1 VTEDNDKLSADSID
15 LRHKAAAEAI
25 RRHKI
30 KSSDI
35 AALSAKEVKQ
45 MLHELEVHQIELE
58 MQNQDLRETQITL
71 DETRERYFDLYNMS
85 PVGYC
90 TLNEAGIILEANLT
104 LSTLLDI
111 HRSTL
116 LKQPFSRFI
125 CKDDQNDY
133 YLKTKH
139 VLVSEDDLS
148 LELRMLA
155 SSNRIVWVQLTS
167 ICKKGAD
174 GYVELRIAVNDV
186 TKQRMLQQQQ
196 RIAAIAFE
204 SLEGMIITDANG
216 LILRVNRSLIGM
228 SGYNAENIIGQSPD
242 IFNSGRHPP
251 SFFIAMRATLKSKEK
266 WSGEIW
272 ERRKNGEVYPA
283 WMTINAVR
291 NNQGDI
297 SNYVY
302 TINDITLTKMAEEKI
317 KALAFYDPLTKLP
330 NRRLMLDR
338 LEHALSSRAR
348 HKRLGAVLMIDL
360 DNFKILND
368 SLGHDMGDKL
378 LVIVASRLES
388 CLREGDTVAR
398 IGGDEFLVIIED
410 LDEKISVDRQAE
422 AVATKFIAYLR
433 EPYTLQQGFKTDLNS
448 QVQYHCSCSIGIALF
463 SEQAISVEEL
473 IKQADTAMYA
483 AKAAGRNTVRF
494 FASSMHTSMVIRA
507 ALEDDIRNSLD
518 KGQFVLYYQPLVS
531 VKNRLIGVEALIRWI
546 HPKRGI
552 IQPDEFIPTA
562 EESGLIVP
570 LGLMVLQNACDQLAK
585 WACIPKMAELSIA
598 VNVSAIQF
606 HQPQFVSQV
615 LAELKRSGANPLRLN
630 LELTESVMI
639 YDLKDVFEKMATLK
653 ASGIAFSLDD
663 FGTGYSCLAYL
674 KRLPLDRL
682 KIDKSFVLDI
692 LDDKDDAAI
701 AQMIIALSQSMG
713 MEVSAEGVENK
724 AQLDCLEGM
733 GCNMYQGYLFSRPL
747 PVREFEMFARH
758 VSESKH

>member
-1 VTEDNDKLSADSID
+1 MTEDNDKTSADSID
-15 LRHKAAAEAI
+15 LRHKAEAEASL
-25 RRHKI
+25 RHKV

-35 AALSAKEVKQ
+35 ALLSANEVKQ

-58 MQNQDLRETQITL
+58 MQNQDLRETQIML
-71 DETRERYFDLYNMS
+71 DASRERYFDLYNMS

-104 LSTLLDI
+104 LSSLLDI
-111 HRSTL
+111 HRSKL
-116 LKQPFSRFI
+116 LKQSFSRFVF
-125 CKDDQNDY
+125 KDDQDDY

-139 VLVSEDDLS
+139 VLLSEENLS
-148 LELRMLA
+148 FELRMLT
-155 SSNRIVWVQLTS
+155 SSNRIVWVHLSSMCT
-167 ICKKGAD
+167 KDTD
-174 GYVELRIAVNDV
+174 GYAELRVAVNDI
-186 TKQRMLQQQQ
+186 TEQRMLQQQE

-204 SLEGMIITDANG
+204 SLEGMIITDAND
-216 LILRVNRSLIGM
+216 LILRVNRALIGM
-228 SGYNAENIIGQSPD
+228 SGYSAEKIIGQSPD
-242 IFNSGRHPP
+242 IFNSRRHPP

-283 WMTINAVR
+283 WITINAVR

-422 AVATKFIAYLR
+422 AVAKKFIAYLK
-433 EPYTLQQGFKTDLNS
+433 EPYILQQGFKTDLNS
-448 QVQYHCSCSIGIALF
+448 QIQYRCSCSIGIALF

-483 AKAAGRNTVRF
+483 AKAGGRNTLRF
-494 FASSMHTSMVIRA
+494 FAPSMHTSMVIRA

-531 VKNRLIGVEALIRWI
+531 FKNRLIGVEALIRWL
-546 HPKRGI
+546 HPERGI
-552 IQPDEFIPTA
+552 IQPDEFIPAA
-562 EESGLIVP
+562 EASGLIVP

-606 HQPQFVSQV
+606 HQPQFVNQV

-630 LELTESVMI
+630 LELTESVMV
-639 YDLKDVFEKMATLK
+639 YDLKDVFEKMVTLK

-663 FGTGYSCLAYL
+663 FGTGYSCLSYL

-733 GCNMYQGYLFSRPL
+733 GCHMYQGYLFSRPL
-747 PVREFEMFARH
+747 PVKEFEMFARH
-758 VSESKH
+758 VSESHH

>member
-1 VTEDNDKLSADSID
+1 MTEDNDKTSADSID
-15 LRHKAAAEAI
+15 LRHKAEAEASL
-25 RRHKI
+25 RHKV

-35 AALSAKEVKQ
+35 ALLSANEVKQ

-58 MQNQDLRETQITL
+58 MQNQDLRETQIML
-71 DETRERYFDLYNMS
+71 DASRERYFDLYNMS

-104 LSTLLDI
+104 LSSLLDI
-111 HRSTL
+111 HRSKL
-116 LKQPFSRFI
+116 LKQSFSRFVF
-125 CKDDQNDY
+125 KDDQDDY

-139 VLVSEDDLS
+139 VLLSEENLS
-148 LELRMLA
+148 FELRMLT
-155 SSNRIVWVQLTS
+155 SSNRIVWVHLSSMCT
-167 ICKKGAD
+167 KDTD
-174 GYVELRIAVNDV
+174 GYAELRVAVNDI
-186 TKQRMLQQQQ
+186 TEQRMLQQQE

-204 SLEGMIITDANG
+204 SLEGMIITDAND
-216 LILRVNRSLIGM
+216 LILRVNRALIGM
-228 SGYNAENIIGQSPD
+228 SGYSAEKIIGQSPD

-283 WMTINAVR
+283 WITINAVR

-422 AVATKFIAYLR
+422 AVAKKFIAYLR
-433 EPYTLQQGFKTDLNS
+433 EPYILQRGFKTDLNS

-483 AKAAGRNTVRF
+483 AKAGGRNTLRF
-494 FASSMHTSMVIRA
+494 FAPSMHTSMVIRA

-531 VKNRLIGVEALIRWI
+531 FKNRLIGVEALIRWL
-546 HPKRGI
+546 HPERGI
-552 IQPDEFIPTA
+552 IQPDEFIPAA
-562 EESGLIVP
+562 EASGLIVP

-606 HQPQFVSQV
+606 HQPQFVNQV

-630 LELTESVMI
+630 LELTESVMV
-639 YDLKDVFEKMATLK
+639 YDLKDVFEKMVTLK

-663 FGTGYSCLAYL
+663 FGTGYSCLSYL

-692 LDDKDDAAI
+692 LEDKDDAAI

-733 GCNMYQGYLFSRPL
+733 GCHMYQGYLFSRPL
-747 PVREFEMFARH
+747 PVKEFEMFARH
-758 VSESKH
+758 VSESHH

>member
-1 VTEDNDKLSADSID
+1 VTEDNDKTSADSID
-15 LRHKAAAEAI
+15 LRHKAEAEASL
-25 RRHKI
+25 RHKV

-35 AALSAKEVKQ
+35 ALLSANEVKQ

-58 MQNQDLRETQITL
+58 MQNQDLRETQIML
-71 DETRERYFDLYNMS
+71 DASRERYFDLYNMS

-104 LSTLLDI
+104 LSSLLDI
-111 HRSTL
+111 HRSKL
-116 LKQPFSRFI
+116 LKQSFSRFVF
-125 CKDDQNDY
+125 KDDQDDY

-139 VLVSEDDLS
+139 VLLSEENLS
-148 LELRMLA
+148 FELRMLT
-155 SSNRIVWVQLTS
+155 SSNRIVWVHLSSMCT
-167 ICKKGAD
+167 KDTD
-174 GYVELRIAVNDV
+174 GYAELRVAVNDI
-186 TKQRMLQQQQ
+186 TEQRMLQQQE

-204 SLEGMIITDANG
+204 SLEGMIITDAND
-216 LILRVNRSLIGM
+216 LILRVNRALIGM
-228 SGYNAENIIGQSPD
+228 SGYSAEKIIGQSPD

-283 WMTINAVR
+283 WITINAVR

-422 AVATKFIAYLR
+422 AVAKKFIAYLK
-433 EPYTLQQGFKTDLNS
+433 EPYILQQGFKTDLNS
-448 QVQYHCSCSIGIALF
+448 QVQYRCSCSIGIALF

-483 AKAAGRNTVRF
+483 AKAGGRNTLRF
-494 FASSMHTSMVIRA
+494 FAPSMHTSMVIRA

-531 VKNRLIGVEALIRWI
+531 FKNRLIGVEALIRWL
-546 HPKRGI
+546 HPERGI
-552 IQPDEFIPTA
+552 IQPDEFIPAA
-562 EESGLIVP
+562 EASGLIVP

-606 HQPQFVSQV
+606 HQPQFVNQV

-630 LELTESVMI
+630 LELTESVMV
-639 YDLKDVFEKMATLK
+639 YDLKDVFEKMVTLK

-663 FGTGYSCLAYL
+663 FGTGYSCLSYL

-733 GCNMYQGYLFSRPL
+733 GCHMYQGYLFSRPL
-747 PVREFEMFARH
+747 PVKEFEMFARH
-758 VSESKH
+758 VSESHH

>member
-1 VTEDNDKLSADSID
+1 MTEDNDKLSADSID
-15 LRHKAAAEAI
+15 LRHKAVAEAI
-25 RRHKI
+25 RRHKA

-35 AALSAKEVKQ
+35 AALSVNEVKQ
-45 MLHELEVHQIELE
+45 MLHELEVHQIQLE
-58 MQNQDLRETQITL
+58 MQNQDLRETHITL

-116 LKQPFSRFI
+116 LKQPFSRFVF
-125 CKDDQNDY
+125 KDDQDDY
-133 YLKTKH
+133 YLNTKH
-139 VLVSEDDLS
+139 MLVSQEDLS

-155 SSNRIVWVQLTS
+155 SNNRIVWVQLTS
-167 ICKKGAD
+167 ICKKDAD

-216 LILRVNRSLIGM
+216 LILRVNRALIGM
-228 SGYNAENIIGQSPD
+228 SGYNAEKIIGQSPD

-251 SFFIAMRATLKSKEK
+251 SFFIAMRATLKRKEK
-266 WSGEIW
+266 WSGEVW
-272 ERRKNGEVYPA
+272 ERRKNGEVYPT
-283 WMTINAVR
+283 WMTINAVK
-291 NNQGDI
+291 NSQGNI

-330 NRRLMLDR
+330 NRRLMFDR

-410 LDEKISVDRQAE
+410 LDEKVSVDRQAE

-507 ALEDDIRNSLD
+507 ALEEDIRNSLD

-531 VKNRLIGVEALIRWI
+531 VKNRLIGAEALIRWI
-546 HPKRGI
+546 HPERGI

-562 EESGLIVP
+562 EASGLIVP
-570 LGLMVLQNACDQLAK
+570 LGLMILQNACDQLAK

-639 YDLKDVFEKMATLK
+639 YDLKDVFQKMATLK
-653 ASGIAFSLDD
+653 ASGIVFSLDD
-663 FGTGYSCLAYL
+663 FGTGYSCLSYL

-682 KIDKSFVLDI
+682 KIDKSFI
-692 LDDKDDAAI
+692 LNILEDKDDAAI

-733 GCNMYQGYLFSRPL
+733 GCYMYQGYLFSRPL
-747 PVREFEMFARH
+747 PVKKFEMLARH
-758 VSESKH
+758 LFESHH

>member
-1 VTEDNDKLSADSID
+1 MTEDNDKTSADSID
-15 LRHKAAAEAI
+15 LRHKAEAEASL
-25 RRHKI
+25 RHKV

-35 AALSAKEVKQ
+35 ALLSANEVKQ

-58 MQNQDLRETQITL
+58 MQNQDLRETQIML
-71 DETRERYFDLYNMS
+71 DASRERYFDLYNMS

-104 LSTLLDI
+104 LSSLLDI
-111 HRSTL
+111 HRSKL
-116 LKQPFSRFI
+116 LKQSFSRFVF
-125 CKDDQNDY
+125 KDDQDDY

-139 VLVSEDDLS
+139 VLLSEENLS
-148 LELRMLA
+148 FELRMLT
-155 SSNRIVWVQLTS
+155 SSNRIVWVHLSSMCT
-167 ICKKGAD
+167 KDTD
-174 GYVELRIAVNDV
+174 GYAELRVAVNDI
-186 TKQRMLQQQQ
+186 TEQRMLQQQE

-204 SLEGMIITDANG
+204 SLEGMIITDAND
-216 LILRVNRSLIGM
+216 LILRVNRALIGM
-228 SGYNAENIIGQSPD
+228 SGYSAEKIIGQSPD

-283 WMTINAVR
+283 WITINAVR

-422 AVATKFIAYLR
+422 AVAKKFIAYLK
-433 EPYTLQQGFKTDLNS
+433 EPYILQQGFKTDLNS
-448 QVQYHCSCSIGIALF
+448 QVQYRCSCSIGIALF

-483 AKAAGRNTVRF
+483 AKAGGRNTLRF
-494 FASSMHTSMVIRA
+494 FAPSMHTSMVIRA

-531 VKNRLIGVEALIRWI
+531 FKNRLIGVEALIRWL
-546 HPKRGI
+546 HPERGI
-552 IQPDEFIPTA
+552 IQPDEFIPAA
-562 EESGLIVP
+562 EASGLIVP

-606 HQPQFVSQV
+606 HQPQFVNQV

-630 LELTESVMI
+630 LELTESVMV
-639 YDLKDVFEKMATLK
+639 YDLKDVFEKMVTLK

-663 FGTGYSCLAYL
+663 FGTGYSCLSYL

-733 GCNMYQGYLFSRPL
+733 GCHMYQGYLFSRPL
-747 PVREFEMFARH
+747 PVKEFEMFARH
-758 VSESKH
+758 VSESHH

>member
-1 VTEDNDKLSADSID
+1 MTEDNDKTSADSID
-15 LRHKAAAEAI
+15 LRHKAEAEASL
-25 RRHKI
+25 RHKV

-35 AALSAKEVKQ
+35 ALLSANEVKQ

-58 MQNQDLRETQITL
+58 MQNQDLRETQIML
-71 DETRERYFDLYNMS
+71 DASRERYFDLYNMS

-104 LSTLLDI
+104 LSSLLDI
-111 HRSTL
+111 HRSKL
-116 LKQPFSRFI
+116 LKQSFSRFI
-125 CKDDQNDY
+125 FKDDQDDY

-139 VLVSEDDLS
+139 VLLSEENLS
-148 LELRMLA
+148 FELRMLT
-155 SSNRIVWVQLTS
+155 SSNRIVWVHLSSMCT
-167 ICKKGAD
+167 KDTD
-174 GYVELRIAVNDV
+174 GYAELRVAVNDI
-186 TKQRMLQQQQ
+186 TEQRMLQEQE

-204 SLEGMIITDANG
+204 SLEGMIITDAND
-216 LILRVNRSLIGM
+216 LILRVNRALIGM
-228 SGYNAENIIGQSPD
+228 SGYSAEKIIGQSPD

-283 WMTINAVR
+283 WITINAVR

-422 AVATKFIAYLR
+422 AVAKKFIANLR
-433 EPYTLQQGFKTDLNS
+433 EPYTLQQGVKTDLNS

-483 AKAAGRNTVRF
+483 AKAGGRNTLRF
-494 FASSMHTSMVIRA
+494 FAPSMHTSMVIRA

-531 VKNRLIGVEALIRWI
+531 FKNRLIGVEALIRWL
-546 HPKRGI
+546 HPERGI
-552 IQPDEFIPTA
+552 IQPDEFIPAA
-562 EESGLIVP
+562 EASGLIVP

-606 HQPQFVSQV
+606 HQPQFVNQV

-630 LELTESVMI
+630 LELTESVMV
-639 YDLKDVFEKMATLK
+639 YDLKDVFEKMVTLK

-663 FGTGYSCLAYL
+663 FGTGYSCLSYL

-692 LDDKDDAAI
+692 LEDKDDAAI

-733 GCNMYQGYLFSRPL
+733 GCHMYQGYLFSRPL
-747 PVREFEMFARH
+747 PVKEFEMFARH
-758 VSESKH
+758 VSESHH

>member
-1 VTEDNDKLSADSID
+1 VTEDNDKTSADSID
-15 LRHKAAAEAI
+15 LRHKAEAEASL
-25 RRHKI
+25 RHKV

-35 AALSAKEVKQ
+35 ALLSANEVKQ

-58 MQNQDLRETQITL
+58 MQNQDLRETQIML
-71 DETRERYFDLYNMS
+71 DASRERYFDLYNMS

-104 LSTLLDI
+104 LSSLLDI
-111 HRSTL
+111 HRSKL
-116 LKQPFSRFI
+116 LKQSFSRFVF
-125 CKDDQNDY
+125 KDDQDDY

-139 VLVSEDDLS
+139 VLLSEENLS
-148 LELRMLA
+148 FELRMLT
-155 SSNRIVWVQLTS
+155 SSNRIVWVHLSSMCT
-167 ICKKGAD
+167 KDTD
-174 GYVELRIAVNDV
+174 GYAELRVAVNDI
-186 TKQRMLQQQQ
+186 TEQRMLQQQE

-204 SLEGMIITDANG
+204 SLEGMIITDAND
-216 LILRVNRSLIGM
+216 LILRVNRALIGM
-228 SGYNAENIIGQSPD
+228 SGYSAEKIIGQSPD

-283 WMTINAVR
+283 WITINAVR

-422 AVATKFIAYLR
+422 AVAKKFIAYLK
-433 EPYTLQQGFKTDLNS
+433 EPYILQQGFKTDLNS
-448 QVQYHCSCSIGIALF
+448 QIQYRCSCSIGIALF

-483 AKAAGRNTVRF
+483 AKAGGRNTLRF
-494 FASSMHTSMVIRA
+494 FAPSMHTSMVIRA

-531 VKNRLIGVEALIRWI
+531 FKNRLIGVEALIRWL
-546 HPKRGI
+546 HPERGI
-552 IQPDEFIPTA
+552 IQPDEFIPAA
-562 EESGLIVP
+562 EASGLIVP

-606 HQPQFVSQV
+606 HQPQFVNQV

-630 LELTESVMI
+630 LELTESVMV
-639 YDLKDVFEKMATLK
+639 YDLKDVFEKMVTLK

-663 FGTGYSCLAYL
+663 FGTGYSCLSYL

-733 GCNMYQGYLFSRPL
+733 GCHMYQGYLFSRPL
-747 PVREFEMFARH
+747 PVKEFEMFARH
-758 VSESKH
+758 VSESHH

>member
-1 VTEDNDKLSADSID
+1 VTEDNDKTSADSID
-15 LRHKAAAEAI
+15 LRHKAEAEASL
-25 RRHKI
+25 RHKV

-35 AALSAKEVKQ
+35 ALLSANEVKQ

-58 MQNQDLRETQITL
+58 MQNQDLRETQIML
-71 DETRERYFDLYNMS
+71 DASRERYFDLYNMS

-104 LSTLLDI
+104 LSSLLDI
-111 HRSTL
+111 HRSKL
-116 LKQPFSRFI
+116 LKQSFSRFVF
-125 CKDDQNDY
+125 KDDQDDY

-139 VLVSEDDLS
+139 VLLSEENLS
-148 LELRMLA
+148 FELRMLT
-155 SSNRIVWVQLTS
+155 SSNRIVWVHLSSMCT
-167 ICKKGAD
+167 KDTD
-174 GYVELRIAVNDV
+174 GYAELRVAVNDI
-186 TKQRMLQQQQ
+186 TEQRMLQQQE

-204 SLEGMIITDANG
+204 SLEGMIITDAND
-216 LILRVNRSLIGM
+216 LILRVNRALIGM
-228 SGYNAENIIGQSPD
+228 SGYSAEKIIGQSPD

-283 WMTINAVR
+283 WITINAVR

-422 AVATKFIAYLR
+422 AVAKKFIAYLR
-433 EPYTLQQGFKTDLNS
+433 EPYMLQRGFKTDLNS

-483 AKAAGRNTVRF
+483 AKAGGRNTLRF
-494 FASSMHTSMVIRA
+494 FAPSMHTSMVIRA

-531 VKNRLIGVEALIRWI
+531 FKNRLIGVEALIRWL
-546 HPKRGI
+546 HPERGI
-552 IQPDEFIPTA
+552 IQPDEFIPAA
-562 EESGLIVP
+562 EASGLIVP

-606 HQPQFVSQV
+606 HQPQFVNQV

-630 LELTESVMI
+630 LELTESVMV
-639 YDLKDVFEKMATLK
+639 YDLKDVFEKMVTLK

-663 FGTGYSCLAYL
+663 FGTGYSCLSYL

-733 GCNMYQGYLFSRPL
+733 GCHMYQGYLFSRPL
-747 PVREFEMFARH
+747 PVKEFEMFARH
-758 VSESKH
+758 VSESHH

>member
-1 VTEDNDKLSADSID
+1 MTEDNDKTSADSID
-15 LRHKAAAEAI
+15 LRHKAEAEASL
-25 RRHKI
+25 RHKV

-35 AALSAKEVKQ
+35 ALLSANEVKQ

-58 MQNQDLRETQITL
+58 MQNQDLRETQIML
-71 DETRERYFDLYNMS
+71 DASRERYFDLYNMS

-104 LSTLLDI
+104 LSSLLDI
-111 HRSTL
+111 HRSKL
-116 LKQPFSRFI
+116 LKQSFSRFI
-125 CKDDQNDY
+125 FKDDQDDY

-139 VLVSEDDLS
+139 VLLSEENLS
-148 LELRMLA
+148 FELRMLT
-155 SSNRIVWVQLTS
+155 SSNRIVWVHLSSMCT
-167 ICKKGAD
+167 KDTD
-174 GYVELRIAVNDV
+174 GYAELRVAVNDI
-186 TKQRMLQQQQ
+186 TEQRMLQQQE

-204 SLEGMIITDANG
+204 SLEGMIITDAND
-216 LILRVNRSLIGM
+216 LILRVNRALIGM
-228 SGYNAENIIGQSPD
+228 SGYSAEKIIGQSPD

-422 AVATKFIAYLR
+422 AVAKKFIAYLK
-433 EPYTLQQGFKTDLNS
+433 EPYILQQGFKTDLNS

-483 AKAAGRNTVRF
+483 AKAGGRNTLRF
-494 FASSMHTSMVIRA
+494 FAPSMHTSMVIRA

-531 VKNRLIGVEALIRWI
+531 FKNRLIGVEALIRWL
-546 HPKRGI
+546 HPERGI
-552 IQPDEFIPTA
+552 IQPDEFIPAA
-562 EESGLIVP
+562 EASGLIVP

-606 HQPQFVSQV
+606 HQPQFVNQV

-630 LELTESVMI
+630 LELTESVMV
-639 YDLKDVFEKMATLK
+639 YDLKDVFEKMVTLK

-663 FGTGYSCLAYL
+663 FGTGYSCLSYL
-674 KRLPLDRL
+674 KQLPLDRL

-692 LDDKDDAAI
+692 LEDKDDAAI

-733 GCNMYQGYLFSRPL
+733 GCHMYQGYLFSRPL
-747 PVREFEMFARH
+747 PVKEFEMFARH
-758 VSESKH
+758 VSESHH

>member
-1 VTEDNDKLSADSID
+1 
-15 LRHKAAAEAI
+15 
-25 RRHKI
+25 
-30 KSSDI
+30 
-35 AALSAKEVKQ
+35 
-45 MLHELEVHQIELE
+45 
-58 MQNQDLRETQITL
+58 
-71 DETRERYFDLYNMS
+71 
-85 PVGYC
+85 
-90 TLNEAGIILEANLT
+90 
-104 LSTLLDI
+104 
-111 HRSTL
+111 
-116 LKQPFSRFI
+116 
-125 CKDDQNDY
+125 
-133 YLKTKH
+133 
-139 VLVSEDDLS
+139 
-148 LELRMLA
+148 
-155 SSNRIVWVQLTS
+155 
-167 ICKKGAD
+167 
-174 GYVELRIAVNDV
+174 
-186 TKQRMLQQQQ
+186 
-196 RIAAIAFE
+196 
-204 SLEGMIITDANG
+204 
-216 LILRVNRSLIGM
+216 M
-228 SGYNAENIIGQSPD
+228 SGYSAEKIIGQSPD

-251 SFFIAMRATLKSKEK
+251 SFFIAIRATLKSKEK

-422 AVATKFIAYLR
+422 AVAKKFIDYLR
-433 EPYTLQQGFKTDLNS
+433 KPYTLQQGFNTDLNS

-483 AKAAGRNTVRF
+483 AKAAGRNTLRF

-518 KGQFVLYYQPLVS
+518 KGQFVLYYQPLVN

-546 HPKRGI
+546 HPERGV

-570 LGLMVLQNACDQLAK
+570 LGLMILQNACDQLAK

-606 HQPQFVSQV
+606 HQPQFVSEV

-639 YDLKDVFEKMATLK
+639 YDLKDVFQKMAILK

-663 FGTGYSCLAYL
+663 FGTGYSCLSYL

-682 KIDKSFVLDI
+682 KIDKSFIQNI

-701 AQMIIALSQSMG
+701 AQMIIALSQSLG

-724 AQLDCLEGM
+724 AQRDCLEGM
-733 GCNMYQGYLFSRPL
+733 GCHMYQGYLFGRPL
-747 PVREFEMFARH
+747 PVKEFEVFARH
-758 VSESKH
+758 ASDSHH

>member
-1 VTEDNDKLSADSID
+1 MTEDNDKTSADSID
-15 LRHKAAAEAI
+15 LRHKAEAEASL
-25 RRHKI
+25 RHKV

-35 AALSAKEVKQ
+35 ALLSANEVKQ

-58 MQNQDLRETQITL
+58 MQNQDLRETQIML
-71 DETRERYFDLYNMS
+71 DASRERYFDLYNMS

-104 LSTLLDI
+104 LSSLLDI
-111 HRSTL
+111 HRSKL
-116 LKQPFSRFI
+116 LKQSFSRFVF
-125 CKDDQNDY
+125 KDDQDDY

-139 VLVSEDDLS
+139 VLLSEENLS
-148 LELRMLA
+148 FELRMLT
-155 SSNRIVWVQLTS
+155 SSNRIVWVHLSSMCT
-167 ICKKGAD
+167 KDTD
-174 GYVELRIAVNDV
+174 GYAELRVAVNDI
-186 TKQRMLQQQQ
+186 TEQRMLQQQE

-204 SLEGMIITDANG
+204 SLEGMIITDAND
-216 LILRVNRSLIGM
+216 LILRVNRALIGM
-228 SGYNAENIIGQSPD
+228 SGYSAEKIIGQSPD

-283 WMTINAVR
+283 WITINAVR

-422 AVATKFIAYLR
+422 AVAKKFIAYLK
-433 EPYTLQQGFKTDLNS
+433 EPYILQQGFKTDLNS
-448 QVQYHCSCSIGIALF
+448 QIQYRCSCSIGIALF

-483 AKAAGRNTVRF
+483 AKAGGRNTLRF
-494 FASSMHTSMVIRA
+494 FAPSMHTSMVIRA

-531 VKNRLIGVEALIRWI
+531 FKNRLIGVEALIRWL
-546 HPKRGI
+546 HPERGI
-552 IQPDEFIPTA
+552 IQPDEFIPAA
-562 EESGLIVP
+562 EASGLIVP

-606 HQPQFVSQV
+606 HQPQFVNQV

-630 LELTESVMI
+630 LELTESVMV
-639 YDLKDVFEKMATLK
+639 YDLKDVFEKMVTLK

-663 FGTGYSCLAYL
+663 FGTGYSCLSYL

-733 GCNMYQGYLFSRPL
+733 GCHMYQGYLFSRPL
-747 PVREFEMFARH
+747 PVKEFEMFARH
-758 VSESKH
+758 VSESHH

>member
-1 VTEDNDKLSADSID
+1 VTEDNDKTSADSID
-15 LRHKAAAEAI
+15 LRHKAEAEASL
-25 RRHKI
+25 RHKV

-35 AALSAKEVKQ
+35 ALLSANEVKQ

-58 MQNQDLRETQITL
+58 MQNQDLRETQIML
-71 DETRERYFDLYNMS
+71 DASRERYFDLYNMS

-104 LSTLLDI
+104 LSSLLDI
-111 HRSTL
+111 HRSKL
-116 LKQPFSRFI
+116 LKQSFSRFI
-125 CKDDQNDY
+125 FKDDQDDY

-139 VLVSEDDLS
+139 VLLSEENLS
-148 LELRMLA
+148 FELRMLT
-155 SSNRIVWVQLTS
+155 SSNRIVWVHLSSMCT
-167 ICKKGAD
+167 KDTD
-174 GYVELRIAVNDV
+174 GYAELRVAVNDI
-186 TKQRMLQQQQ
+186 TEQRMLQQQE

-204 SLEGMIITDANG
+204 SLEGMIITDAND
-216 LILRVNRSLIGM
+216 LILRVNRALIGM
-228 SGYNAENIIGQSPD
+228 SGYSAEKIIGQSPD

-422 AVATKFIAYLR
+422 AVAKKFIAYLK
-433 EPYTLQQGFKTDLNS
+433 EPYILQQGFKTDLNS

-483 AKAAGRNTVRF
+483 AKAGGRNTLRF
-494 FASSMHTSMVIRA
+494 FAPSMHTSMVIRA

-531 VKNRLIGVEALIRWI
+531 FKNRLIGVEALIRWL
-546 HPKRGI
+546 HPERGI
-552 IQPDEFIPTA
+552 IQPDEFIPAA
-562 EESGLIVP
+562 EASGLIVP

-606 HQPQFVSQV
+606 HQPQFVNQV

-630 LELTESVMI
+630 LELTESVMV
-639 YDLKDVFEKMATLK
+639 YDLKDVFEKMVTLK

-663 FGTGYSCLAYL
+663 FGTGYSCLSYL
-674 KRLPLDRL
+674 KQLPLDRL

-692 LDDKDDAAI
+692 LEDKDDAAI

-733 GCNMYQGYLFSRPL
+733 GCHMYQGYLFSRPL
-747 PVREFEMFARH
+747 PVKEFEMFARH
-758 VSESKH
+758 VSESHH

>member
-1 VTEDNDKLSADSID
+1 VTEDNDKTSADSID
-15 LRHKAAAEAI
+15 LRHKAEAEASL
-25 RRHKI
+25 RHKV

-35 AALSAKEVKQ
+35 ALLSANEVKQ

-58 MQNQDLRETQITL
+58 MQNQDLRETQIML
-71 DETRERYFDLYNMS
+71 DASRERYFDLYNMS

-104 LSTLLDI
+104 LSSLLDI
-111 HRSTL
+111 HRSKL
-116 LKQPFSRFI
+116 LKQSFSRFVF
-125 CKDDQNDY
+125 KDDQDDY

-139 VLVSEDDLS
+139 VLLSEENLS
-148 LELRMLA
+148 FELRMLT
-155 SSNRIVWVQLTS
+155 SSNRIVWVHLSSMCSKDT
-167 ICKKGAD
+167 D
-174 GYVELRIAVNDV
+174 GYAELRVAVNDI
-186 TKQRMLQQQQ
+186 TEQRMLQQQE

-204 SLEGMIITDANG
+204 SLEGMIITDAND
-216 LILRVNRSLIGM
+216 LILRVNRALIGM
-228 SGYNAENIIGQSPD
+228 SGYSAEKIIGQSPD

-283 WMTINAVR
+283 WITINAVR

-422 AVATKFIAYLR
+422 AVAKKFIAYLK
-433 EPYTLQQGFKTDLNS
+433 EPYILQQGFKTDLNS
-448 QVQYHCSCSIGIALF
+448 QVQYRCSCSIGIALF

-483 AKAAGRNTVRF
+483 AKAGGRNTLRF
-494 FASSMHTSMVIRA
+494 FAPSMHTSMVIRA

-531 VKNRLIGVEALIRWI
+531 FKNRLIGVEALIRWL
-546 HPKRGI
+546 HPERGI
-552 IQPDEFIPTA
+552 IQPDEFIPAA
-562 EESGLIVP
+562 EASGLIVP

-606 HQPQFVSQV
+606 HQPQFVNQV

-630 LELTESVMI
+630 LELTESVMV
-639 YDLKDVFEKMATLK
+639 YDLKDVFEKMVTLK

-663 FGTGYSCLAYL
+663 FGTGYSCLSYL
-674 KRLPLDRL
+674 KQLPLDRL

-692 LDDKDDAAI
+692 LEDKDDAAI

-733 GCNMYQGYLFSRPL
+733 GCHMYQGYLFSRPL
-747 PVREFEMFARH
+747 PVKEFEMFARH
-758 VSESKH
+758 VSESHH

>member
-1 VTEDNDKLSADSID
+1 MTEDNDKTSADSID
-15 LRHKAAAEAI
+15 LRHKAEAEASL
-25 RRHKI
+25 RHKV

-35 AALSAKEVKQ
+35 ALLSANEVKQ

-58 MQNQDLRETQITL
+58 MQNQDLRETQIML
-71 DETRERYFDLYNMS
+71 DASRERYFDLYNMS

-104 LSTLLDI
+104 LSSLLDI
-111 HRSTL
+111 HRSKL
-116 LKQPFSRFI
+116 LKQSFSRFVF
-125 CKDDQNDY
+125 KDDQDDY

-139 VLVSEDDLS
+139 VLLSEENLS
-148 LELRMLA
+148 FELRMLT
-155 SSNRIVWVQLTS
+155 SSNRIVWVHLSSMCT
-167 ICKKGAD
+167 KDTD
-174 GYVELRIAVNDV
+174 GYAELRVAVNDI
-186 TKQRMLQQQQ
+186 TEQRMLQEQE

-204 SLEGMIITDANG
+204 SLEGMIITDAND
-216 LILRVNRSLIGM
+216 LILRVNRALIGM
-228 SGYNAENIIGQSPD
+228 SGYSAEKIIGQSPD

-422 AVATKFIAYLR
+422 AVAKKFIANLR
-433 EPYTLQQGFKTDLNS
+433 EPYTLQQGVKTDLNS

-483 AKAAGRNTVRF
+483 AKAGGRNTLRF
-494 FASSMHTSMVIRA
+494 FAPSMHTSMVIRA

-531 VKNRLIGVEALIRWI
+531 FKNRLIGVEALIRWL
-546 HPKRGI
+546 HPERGI
-552 IQPDEFIPTA
+552 IQPDEFIPAA
-562 EESGLIVP
+562 EASGLIVP

-606 HQPQFVSQV
+606 HQPQFVNQV

-630 LELTESVMI
+630 LELTESVMV
-639 YDLKDVFEKMATLK
+639 YDLKDVFEKMVTLK

-663 FGTGYSCLAYL
+663 FGTGYSCLSYL

-692 LDDKDDAAI
+692 LEDKDDAAI

-733 GCNMYQGYLFSRPL
+733 GCHMYQGYLFSRPL
-747 PVREFEMFARH
+747 PVKEFEMFARH
-758 VSESKH
+758 VSESHH

>member
-1 VTEDNDKLSADSID
+1 MTEDNDKTSADSID
-15 LRHKAAAEAI
+15 LRHKAEAEASL
-25 RRHKI
+25 RHKV

-35 AALSAKEVKQ
+35 ALLSANEVKQ

-58 MQNQDLRETQITL
+58 MQNQDLRETQIML
-71 DETRERYFDLYNMS
+71 DASRERYFDLYNMS

-104 LSTLLDI
+104 LSSLLDI
-111 HRSTL
+111 HRSKL
-116 LKQPFSRFI
+116 LKQSFSRFVF
-125 CKDDQNDY
+125 KDDQDDY

-139 VLVSEDDLS
+139 VLLSEENLS
-148 LELRMLA
+148 FELRMLT
-155 SSNRIVWVQLTS
+155 SSNRIVWVHLSSMCT
-167 ICKKGAD
+167 KDTD
-174 GYVELRIAVNDV
+174 GYAELRVAVNDI
-186 TKQRMLQQQQ
+186 TEQRMLQQQE

-204 SLEGMIITDANG
+204 SLEGMIITDAND
-216 LILRVNRSLIGM
+216 LILRVNRALIGM
-228 SGYNAENIIGQSPD
+228 SGYSAEKIIGQSPD

-317 KALAFYDPLTKLP
+317 KSLAFYDPLTKLP

-422 AVATKFIAYLR
+422 AVAKKFIAYLR
-433 EPYTLQQGFKTDLNS
+433 EPYILQRGFKTDLNS

-473 IKQADTAMYA
+473 IKQADTAMYE
-483 AKAAGRNTVRF
+483 AKAGGRNTLRF
-494 FASSMHTSMVIRA
+494 FAPSMHTSMVIRA

-531 VKNRLIGVEALIRWI
+531 FKNRLIGVEALIRWL
-546 HPKRGI
+546 HPERGI
-552 IQPDEFIPTA
+552 IQPDEFIPAA
-562 EESGLIVP
+562 EASGLIVP

-606 HQPQFVSQV
+606 HQPQFVNQV

-630 LELTESVMI
+630 LELTESVMV
-639 YDLKDVFEKMATLK
+639 YDLKDVFEKMVTLK

-663 FGTGYSCLAYL
+663 FGTGYSCLSYL
-674 KRLPLDRL
+674 KQLPLDRL

-692 LDDKDDAAI
+692 LEDKDDAAI

-733 GCNMYQGYLFSRPL
+733 GCHMYQGYLFSRPL
-747 PVREFEMFARH
+747 PVKEFEMFARH
-758 VSESKH
+758 VSESHH

>member
-1 VTEDNDKLSADSID
+1 VTEDNDKTSADSID
-15 LRHKAAAEAI
+15 LRHKAEAEASLI
-25 RRHKI
+25 HKV

-35 AALSAKEVKQ
+35 ALLSANEVKQ

-58 MQNQDLRETQITL
+58 MQNQDLRETQIML
-71 DETRERYFDLYNMS
+71 DASRERYFDLYNMS

-104 LSTLLDI
+104 LSSLLDI
-111 HRSTL
+111 HRSKL
-116 LKQPFSRFI
+116 LKQSFSRFVF
-125 CKDDQNDY
+125 KDDQDDY

-139 VLVSEDDLS
+139 VLLSEENLS
-148 LELRMLA
+148 FELRMLT
-155 SSNRIVWVQLTS
+155 SSNRIVWVHLSSMCT
-167 ICKKGAD
+167 KDTD
-174 GYVELRIAVNDV
+174 GYTEFRVAVNDI
-186 TKQRMLQQQQ
+186 TEQRMLQQQE

-204 SLEGMIITDANG
+204 SLEGMIITDAND
-216 LILRVNRSLIGM
+216 LILRVNRALIGM
-228 SGYNAENIIGQSPD
+228 SGYSAEKIIGQSPD

-251 SFFIAMRATLKSKEK
+251 SFFIAIRATLKSKEK

-422 AVATKFIAYLR
+422 AVAKKFIAYLR
-433 EPYTLQQGFKTDLNS
+433 EPYMLQRGFKTDLNS

-483 AKAAGRNTVRF
+483 AKAGGRNTLRF
-494 FASSMHTSMVIRA
+494 FAPSMHTSMVIRA

-531 VKNRLIGVEALIRWI
+531 FKNRLIGVEALIRWL
-546 HPKRGI
+546 HPERGI
-552 IQPDEFIPTA
+552 IQPDEFIPAA
-562 EESGLIVP
+562 EASGLIVP

-606 HQPQFVSQV
+606 HQPQFVNQV

-630 LELTESVMI
+630 LELTESVMV
-639 YDLKDVFEKMATLK
+639 YDLKDVFEKMVTLK

-663 FGTGYSCLAYL
+663 FGTGYSCLSYL

-733 GCNMYQGYLFSRPL
+733 GCHMYQGYLFSRPL
-747 PVREFEMFARH
+747 PVKEFEMFARH
-758 VSESKH
+758 VSESHH

>member
-1 VTEDNDKLSADSID
+1 VTEDNDKTSADSID
-15 LRHKAAAEAI
+15 LRHKAEAEASL
-25 RRHKI
+25 RHKV

-35 AALSAKEVKQ
+35 ALLSANEVKQ

-58 MQNQDLRETQITL
+58 MQNQDLRETQIML
-71 DETRERYFDLYNMS
+71 DASRERYFDLYNMS

-104 LSTLLDI
+104 LSSLLDI
-111 HRSTL
+111 HRSKL
-116 LKQPFSRFI
+116 LKQSFSRFVF
-125 CKDDQNDY
+125 KDDQDDY

-139 VLVSEDDLS
+139 VLLSEENLS
-148 LELRMLA
+148 FELRMLT
-155 SSNRIVWVQLTS
+155 SSNRIVWVHLSSMCT
-167 ICKKGAD
+167 KDTD
-174 GYVELRIAVNDV
+174 GYAELRVAVNDI
-186 TKQRMLQQQQ
+186 TEQRMLQQQE

-204 SLEGMIITDANG
+204 SLEGMIITDAND
-216 LILRVNRSLIGM
+216 LILRVNRALIGM
-228 SGYNAENIIGQSPD
+228 SGYSAEKIIGQSPD

-283 WMTINAVR
+283 WITINAVR

-422 AVATKFIAYLR
+422 AVAKKFIAYLK
-433 EPYTLQQGFKTDLNS
+433 EPYILQQGFKTDLNS
-448 QVQYHCSCSIGIALF
+448 QVQYRCSCSIGIALF

-483 AKAAGRNTVRF
+483 AKAGGRNTLRF
-494 FASSMHTSMVIRA
+494 FAPSMHTSMVIRA

-531 VKNRLIGVEALIRWI
+531 FKNRLIGVEALIRWL
-546 HPKRGI
+546 HPERGI
-552 IQPDEFIPTA
+552 IQPDEFIPAA
-562 EESGLIVP
+562 EASGLIVP

-606 HQPQFVSQV
+606 HQPQFVNQV

-630 LELTESVMI
+630 LELTESVMV
-639 YDLKDVFEKMATLK
+639 YDLKDVFEKMVTLK

-663 FGTGYSCLAYL
+663 FGTGYSCLSYL
-674 KRLPLDRL
+674 KRVPLDRL

-733 GCNMYQGYLFSRPL
+733 GCHMYQGYLFSRPL
-747 PVREFEMFARH
+747 PVKEFEMFARH
-758 VSESKH
+758 VSESHH